1 MGIEKI
7 SEKINEKCN
16 NDLIM
21 KAMLRELFE
30 FQLEDKGWWKE
41 TYREIIEKY
50 AKEESAD
57 DEN

>member
-7 SEKINEKCN
+7 SEKINEKCVDDQN
-16 NDLIM
+16 M
-21 KAMLRELFE
+21 KKMLRELFQ
-30 FQLEDKGWWKE
+30 FQLEDKGWWKDR
-41 TYREIIEKY
+41 YREIIHKY